1 MAFIGKNDGMGYQP
15 GWFLV
20 NNEDCTRVTKNFKH
34 GDSTHIT
41 IKTDKNGHEYVP
53 MGSVYKVESD
63 PVGIVY
69 EDVDLTYGEA
79 AGSVVTEG
87 VVYKDRL
94 ITEAQSDAESITTIT
109 LIDNAPTVERPKFN
123 GEE

>member
-20 NNEDCTRVTKNFKH
+20 NNEDCARVTKTFKDTD
-34 GDSTHIT
+34 GTNIK
-41 IKTDKNGHEYVP
+41 IKTDKNGHKYVP
-53 MGSVYKVESD
+53 MGSVYKEESTA
-63 PVGIVY
+63 VGIVY

-79 AGSVVTEG
+79 AGSVVIAGT
-87 VVYKDRL
+87 VYKDRL
-94 ITEAQSDAESITTIT
+94 EAEADVAAVTAIHV
-109 LIDNAPTVERPKFN
+109 IDETPKVTRPKFN